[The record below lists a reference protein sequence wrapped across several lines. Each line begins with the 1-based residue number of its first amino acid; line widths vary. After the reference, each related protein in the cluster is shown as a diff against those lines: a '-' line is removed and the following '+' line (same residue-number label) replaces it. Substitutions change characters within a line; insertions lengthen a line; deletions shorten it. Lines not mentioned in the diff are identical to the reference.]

1 MAKQQHSLRLNVAI
15 VVGAMAAGM
24 LYTLLMG
31 EDVNWDWQNYH
42 EYDAWAALRDRYDI
56 DVVPA
61 GFQTYFNPLVY
72 VLVYTLRHVLPAPV
86 AGLIMGA
93 LHGLNFA
100 LIYALT
106 RIASADGTRFWP
118 IAAAILIAAVGP
130 MTLSEIGT
138 SFADILTALLVVAG
152 VIAILSTEET
162 RPPHTILGGLLI
174 GAAVGLKLTN
184 VVYALGAVAVV
195 LAAPRPGPTL
205 IRLALGGA
213 VGTAITGGVWS
224 LLLWREFGNPIF
236 PLFNGV
242 FNGRELQPMNILDL
256 QFVPRSV
263 ADALAYP
270 FYWLLG
276 DHRSSEYPFRD
287 ARFAVVALL
296 IPLAIAAR
304 VGRRGPMFARSDVQL
319 FLMFGVSYLAWLGL
333 FAIQRYAVTLELLCA
348 PVIVL
353 LVVRITQGFAPVA
366 SYGSAISAAIA
377 VAIALWSQPWDWG
390 HRPWS
395 RPYHPQISDQLA
407 QPATYFILAKPL
419 AYVAPLLAPGSRF
432 YQLADIAL
440 PIQSGGQ
447 FDRRIR
453 EGLNDRLPGGIWE
466 LHPSSAPHKTNLLET
481 YGLAVDATKACVA
494 IEGAVVG
501 SVIEACPLVKTTRNT
516 SLPGGRVGA
525 MVQPPV

>member
-1 MAKQQHSLRLNVAI
+1 MAEQQYSVRLNVAI

-24 LYTLLMG
+24 LYALIMG

-42 EYDAWAALRDRYDI
+42 EYNAWAALRDRYDV

-72 VLVYTLRHVLPAPV
+72 FPVYYLRHFLPAPV

-93 LHGLNFA
+93 LHGLNLV
-100 LIYALT
+100 LIYALV
-106 RIASADGTRFWP
+106 RVASADGTRFWLIP
-118 IAAAILIAAVGP
+118 AAILIAAVGP

-152 VIAILSTEET
+152 VIAILSTEKA
-162 RPPHTILGGLLI
+162 PPPYAILGGLLI

-184 VVYALGAVAVV
+184 VVYALGAVAAV
-195 LAAPRPGPTL
+195 LAAPRPAL
-205 IRLALGGA
+205 ALVYLALGGA
-213 VGTAITGGVWS
+213 VGAAVTGGAWS

-242 FNGRELQPMNILDL
+242 FNGRELQPLNILDL
-256 QFVPRSV
+256 QFVPRSI

-276 DHRSSEYPFRD
+276 EHRSSEYPFRD
-287 ARFAVVALL
+287 ARFAVVVLL
-296 IPLAIAAR
+296 IPVAIAAR
-304 VGRRGPMFARSDVQL
+304 VVRRGPPFTRSDVQL
-319 FLMFGVSYLAWLGL
+319 FLMFGVSYFAWLGL

-353 LVVRITQGFAPVA
+353 LVMRITQGFAPVA
-366 SYGSAISAAIA
+366 SYGGAISAAIA

-395 RPYHPQISDQLA
+395 RPYRPQISDQLT

-419 AYVAPLLAPGSRF
+419 AYVAPQLAPGSRF

-440 PIQSGGQ
+440 PIQSGGR

-453 EGLNDRLPGGIWE
+453 DGLNDQLPGGIWE
-466 LHPSSAPHKTNLLET
+466 LHASGGPREASLLET
-481 YGLAVDATKACVA
+481 YSLAVDATKPCVA
-494 IEGAVVG
+494 IEGAVMG
-501 SVIEACPLVKTTRNT
+501 SAIEACPLVKATRI
-516 SLPGGRVGA
+516 SSMPSK
-525 MVQPPV
+525 P